1 MTESLKSN
9 MLEITPRTIQE
20 VRKEYNLDKPG
31 MMDQAIDILH
41 NWIQKQDH
49 LVKKDFCRDYLER
62 IIISTKGS
70 VEKAKKR
77 IDKVCTMR
85 TMVPNLFEKIHA
97 KNDFPHLQDF
107 YINLNLPKI
116 TEDNYRIF
124 IAKIGNKPLSP
135 SVYLQ
140 AYQLSVLFCEYMKL
154 YDYTLGYH
162 VIYDMRD
169 ANILDVVTKMD
180 LVDLRNV
187 VSFYTDGYGF
197 RIKGVYILSNSSIIG
212 TFVDVLKQLVSAKI
226 GQRICVCKTMEELYE
241 RVPKHLL
248 PEDYG
253 GEQKSVLT
261 LYDEW
266 IEEISQDKH
275 VEYLKVMRGACTNE
289 KLRRPDKF
297 NDDYL
302 GMPGSFKMLH
312 VD

>member
-77 IDKVCTMR
+77 MDKVCTMR
-85 TMVPNLFEKIHA
+85 TMVPNLFEKCHA
-97 KNDFPHLQDF
+97 KNDFPRLHDW
-107 YINLNLPKI
+107 YINLNMPTI
-116 TEDNYRIF
+116 TDDKYRIF
-124 IAKIGNKPLSP
+124 IAKINNKPLSA
-135 SVYLQ
+135 SVFLE
-140 AYQLSVLFCEYMKL
+140 AYQFSVILCEYMKL
-154 YDYTLGYH
+154 HDYTIGYH
-162 VIYDMRD
+162 VVVDLRD
-169 ANILDVVTKMD
+169 TNILDVVSKID

-187 VSFYTDGYGF
+187 MTLYTDGYGF
-197 RIKGVYILSNSSIIG
+197 RIKTIHVLSNSSMIG
-212 TFVDVLKQLVSAKI
+212 AFVDILKQILTAKL
-226 GQRICVCKTMEELYE
+226 GQRISVCKTVEGLHEYL
-241 RVPKHLL
+241 PKHLL
-248 PEDYG
+248 PKDYG
-253 GEQKSVLT
+253 GEQKSISI
-261 LYDEW
+261 LYDQW
-266 IEEISQDKH
+266 LEELSLDKH
-275 VEYLKVMRGACTNE
+275 VEYMEEMRGACTNE
-289 KLRRPDKF
+289 TLRRPDKF